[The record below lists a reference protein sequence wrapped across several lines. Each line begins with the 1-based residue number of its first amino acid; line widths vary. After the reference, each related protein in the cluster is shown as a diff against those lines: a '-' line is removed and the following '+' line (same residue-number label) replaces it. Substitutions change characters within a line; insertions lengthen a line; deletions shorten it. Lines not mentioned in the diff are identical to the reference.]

1 MDCASVM
8 PTKYMSKFM
17 DVIAATLYGCEPIA
31 SRGEFRGLALLH
43 NFKTGQ
49 TFEAPVPG
57 SFGNYYTFSP
67 DKNSF
72 FSFSLLKNFDRD
84 SPNWMQPEGHLTV
97 LNVERN
103 ESEEYVWPI
112 QYQEANGEISTRK

>member
-1 MDCASVM
+1 M
-8 PTKYMSKFM
+8 PTKYMRKFK

-43 NFKTGQ
+43 ILKTGQ

-67 DKNSF
+67 EKKQF
-72 FSFSLLKNFDRD
+72 LQL
-84 SPNWMQPEGHLTV
+84 QPI
-97 LNVERN
+97 
-103 ESEEYVWPI
+103 EEF
-112 QYQEANGEISTRK
+112 